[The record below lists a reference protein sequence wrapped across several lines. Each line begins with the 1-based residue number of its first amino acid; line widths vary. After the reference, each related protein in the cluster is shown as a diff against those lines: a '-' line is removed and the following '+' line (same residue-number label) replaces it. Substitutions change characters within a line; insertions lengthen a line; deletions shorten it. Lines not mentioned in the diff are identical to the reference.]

1 MLAIGLVMKAPDA
14 KAALLPLD
22 GSWVELVGP
31 EVSTLPTEASPYTF
45 AGGPWTMSSSAPVKL
60 TVTDWIAA
68 GDLFQV
74 WNNGSLFGVGSSI
87 EISGAFA
94 ATPDLALGNSK
105 FSQNS
110 WLLQP
115 GNYSFSF
122 KSTKFAPTYTNGTV
136 AFKAEQLRVPDSG
149 TTVVLLGVTLAGI
162 AGLRA
167 SRCAGARGVLE
178 S

>member
-1 MLAIGLVMKAPDA
+1 MFISWRIAGAMSANTGAAAVPPKWVGLSSPTAP
-14 KAALLPLD
+14 
-22 GSWVELVGP
+22 G
-31 EVSTLPTEASPYTF
+31 
-45 AGGPWTMSSSAPVKL
+45 
-60 TVTDWIAA
+60 
-68 GDLFQV
+68 
-74 WNNGSLFGVGSSI
+74 GSSI

-149 TTVVLLGVTLAGI
+149 TTLVLLGSALAGI

-167 SRCAGARGVLE
+167 SRCAGAKDANK